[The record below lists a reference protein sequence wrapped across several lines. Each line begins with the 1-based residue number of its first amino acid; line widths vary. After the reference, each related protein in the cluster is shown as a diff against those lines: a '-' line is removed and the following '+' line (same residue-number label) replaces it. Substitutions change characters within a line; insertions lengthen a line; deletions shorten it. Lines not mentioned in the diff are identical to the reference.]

1 MASHP
6 VRGEDHFLAMTV
18 RNIGF
23 LLDRLGE
30 DCHPLQFLRELTQN
44 AVEAIGRSGK
54 SGEIIWDLDWNTF
67 ELEGTRKLSVID
79 TGDGMTGEEMV
90 RFINQLSSSVS
101 EQSFSGNYGVGAK
114 IAAAT
119 RNPFGVLYLSWKH
132 GQGSMIQLYRDGST
146 GQYGLKQWRHA
157 DGAYEH
163 YLPLEDDVKPDVI
176 TDHGTMVVLLGAAE
190 EDDTMRA
197 PAGAASPSRWVSK
210 YLNTRYFRL
219 PESVSVKAR
228 EGWEYP
234 RTDKNRNVLRKV
246 TGQRAYLEQHK
257 HTSGI
262 KQLSDATCH
271 WWILKDEAAL
281 TNNSGFVESSGHMAA
296 LYQDELYELATA
308 RSGVAKLQ
316 QFGITFGHRFVVIYV
331 EPHLDSTGSVTTNT
345 SRTALLVDKEPLPW
359 ADWSAEFRDNMPEEL
374 AAFVSAK
381 AAAAADTDH
390 TKAIRDR
397 LKDILEMFKLSRYQP
412 AKSGSRLVDPDTLV
426 RGGKAG
432 SQSRESGSG
441 RSSTS
446 RSGGG
451 TGGNIYAV
459 FEKKDG
465 VPGKVTRPDPFPTVR
480 WVTVIDGTRE
490 TGDIEDR
497 AAKYL
502 PEQNLLLINADFRVF
517 HDVIEFF
524 SKEFSS
530 AAAAEEVARDAVRAW
545 FEQALVETVI
555 GIQALRSS
563 KVWSSSDIDAALSE
577 EGLTASAMQRYHV
590 HFAVKRE
597 LGSKL
602 GGRKARG
609 ESAA

>member
-1 MASHP
+1 MASNP
-6 VRGEDHFLAMTV
+6 SRSEEHFLAMTV

-44 AVEAIGRSGK
+44 AIEAIRRSN
-54 SGEIIWDLDWNTF
+54 SPGEIVWDVDWNTF
-67 ELEGTRKLSVID
+67 ELEGTKKLCIID
-79 TGDGMTGEEMV
+79 TGVGMTGEEMV
-90 RFINQLSSSVS
+90 RFINQLSSSLS

-119 RNPFGVLYLSWKH
+119 RNPFGVLYLSWKN
-132 GQGSMIQLYRDGST
+132 GEGSMIQLYRDAAT

-157 DGAYEH
+157 DGSYEH
-163 YLPLEDDVKPDVI
+163 YLPLENDVKPLAI
-176 TDHGTMVVLLGAAE
+176 SDHGTMVVLLGSSE
-190 EDDTMRA
+190 QDDTMRA
-197 PAGAASPSRWVSK
+197 PATAASPSRWVSK

-219 PESVSVKAR
+219 PETVTVKAR

-234 RTDKNRNVLRKV
+234 RSDSNRNVLRTV
-246 TGQRAYLEQHK
+246 TGQRVYLEAHK
-257 HTSGI
+257 ELSGTRE
-262 KQLSDATCH
+262 LSDATCH
-271 WWILKDEAAL
+271 WWILKDETAL
-281 TNNSGFVESSGHMAA
+281 TTNSGFLESAGHVAA
-296 LYQDELYELATA
+296 LYQDELYEVATG

-316 QFGITFGHRFVVIYV
+316 QFGITFGYKFVVIYV
-331 EPHLDSTGSVTTNT
+331 EPRVDSAKSVTTNT
-345 SRTALLVDKEPLPW
+345 PRTALLVDREPLPW
-359 ADWSAEFRDNMPEEL
+359 ADWAAEFRDNMPQEL
-374 AAFVSAK
+374 AAFVNSK

-390 TKAIRDR
+390 SKAIRDR
-397 LKDILEMFKLSRYQP
+397 LKEILEMFKLSRYQP
-412 AKSGSRLVDPDTLV
+412 AKDGNRLIDPDTV
-426 RGGKAG
+426 ARGGKPGLQPREG
-432 SQSRESGSG
+432 SSG

-451 TGGNIYAV
+451 TGGNVYSV

-465 VPGKVTRPDPFPTVR
+465 VPGKSTKPDPFPTVR
-480 WVTVIDGTRE
+480 WVSISDGTRE
-490 TGDIEDR
+490 GGDIEDR

-502 PEQNLLLINADFRVF
+502 PEQNLLLINGDFRVF
-517 HDVIEFF
+517 HDVVEFF
-524 SKEFSS
+524 SNEFSG

-563 KVWSSSDIDAALSE
+563 KVWSAPDIEKALSE
-577 EGLTASAMQRYHV
+577 EGLTAAAMQRYHV

-602 GGRKARG
+602 GGRKGRG
-609 ESAA
+609 EPAA